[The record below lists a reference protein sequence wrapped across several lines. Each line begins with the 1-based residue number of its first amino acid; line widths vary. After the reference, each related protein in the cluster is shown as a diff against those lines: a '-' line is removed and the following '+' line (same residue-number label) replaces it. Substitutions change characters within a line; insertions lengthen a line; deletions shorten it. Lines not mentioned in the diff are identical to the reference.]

1 MWPLS
6 GTLSLNARREENPLF
21 ALSRSAVATL
31 GGGVAAASLLLAP
44 AVTAAGHFEVVADG
58 LNNPR
63 HLSFSRTGDL
73 YIAEAGLGSAGDTD
87 APSIVGPEGLVYFGH
102 TGSITRLTPTGHQSR
117 VLTGLPSTAAEDG
130 SGASGPTD
138 VDVMGPQRYAVTI
151 GMGGEPEEVRN
162 TLGEGSAWLGTLLTG
177 TFASKPRLEADL
189 AWFEVMANPDS
200 GDPGSNGPDSN
211 PGGMVRVGGGTYVVV
226 DAGGNTLLEVK
237 GNKTTVLAVFPEQF
251 VPFPFPPPDQVPMDA
266 VPTSVTVGPDG
277 AYYVSQL
284 TGFPFPVGG
293 SSIWRVVP
301 GEDPEVW
308 ASGLTTVTDLAW
320 HGDDLYAVQIFD
332 SGLAGF
338 IAPPVPGSLVH
349 VMPGG
354 DDPTDHTTVA
364 GDLPAPY
371 GVAIK
376 GGDAYVTTGS
386 VFPGGGQVLRVPLN

>member
-1 MWPLS
+1 
-6 GTLSLNARREENPLF
+6 
-21 ALSRSAVATL
+21 
-31 GGGVAAASLLLAP
+31 
-44 AVTAAGHFEVVADG
+44 VTAAGHLEVVADG

-73 YIAEAGLGSAGDTD
+73 YIAEAGLGSNGDTD
-87 APSIVGPEGLVYFGH
+87 APSFDGPEGLAYLGF
-102 TGSITRLTPTGHQSR
+102 TGSVTKLTPSGHQSR
-117 VLTGLPSTAAEDG
+117 VLTGLPSIAAADG

-138 VDVMGPQRYAVTI
+138 VDVMGPQRYAVTV
-151 GMGGEPEEVRN
+151 GMGGPPEEVRD
-162 TLGEGSAWLGTLLTG
+162 TLGEGAAWLGTLLTG
-177 TFASKPRLEADL
+177 TFASKPRLETDL

-200 GDPGSNGPDSN
+200 GDPGSDGPDSN

-226 DAGGNTLLEVK
+226 DAGGNTLLQVK

-251 VPFPFPPPDQVPMDA
+251 VPFPFPPPPDQVPMDA

-320 HGDDLYAVQIFD
+320 HGDDLYAVQLFD
-332 SGLAGF
+332 TGLGGF
-338 IAPPVPGSLVH
+338 MAPGVPGSLVH
-349 VMPGG
+349 VTPGG
-354 DDPTDHTTVA
+354 DDPGDHVTIA

-376 GGDAYVTTGS
+376 GVDAYVTTGS
-386 VFPGGGQVLRVPLN
+386 VFPGGGQVLMIPLN